1 MQTLL
6 RCPYSPCVL
15 SHVSTAVQTLKTAN
29 FGGITMNGQRE
40 ILQTLIGMG
49 SAALAAAVFHP
60 GKATR
65 VSHKGQRGTK
75 TNKQKP

>member
-1 MQTLL
+1 MHA
-6 RCPYSPCVL
+6 CVRA
-15 SHVSTAVQTLKTAN
+15 SASVQTLKTAN

-40 ILQTLIGMG
+40 ILQTLIGLG

-60 GKATR
+60 SKATR
-65 VSHKGQRGTK
+65 VSHKGKRGTK